1 MPLVVQPGVRRSG
14 RNHGGGGGDDGGRR
28 AAARRRGGGHAL
40 VVARRPEGE
49 AEQELVVVVVL
60 AAAVLG
66 AGKGSVVVLLGAV
79 RVHGSVA
86 VHDDLLVLAL
96 GFSGGRGLRGQAR
109 GETSVGGR
117 DG

>member
-1 MPLVVQPGVRRSG
+1 V
-14 RNHGGGGGDDGGRR
+14 
-28 AAARRRGGGHAL
+28 

-66 AGKGSVVVLLGAV
+66 AGKGSVLVLLGAV

-86 VHDDLLVLAL
+86 LHDLVVLAL
-96 GFSGGRGLRGQAR
+96 GFSGGRGLERAS
-109 GETSVGGR
+109 EGR
-117 DG
+117 NKRWRKRRLASCLELADLGLWWWWWWSWWGRS